1 MRTRRHQNNKDALNA
16 FIATKA
22 EIDEMVRR
30 LQALSDEHF
39 NTHPASVSWC
49 DVDTLQSTAAR
60 LREVCDSVFREGDY
74 AD

>member
-1 MRTRRHQNNKDALNA
+1 
-16 FIATKA
+16 
-22 EIDEMVRR
+22 MVRR

>member
-1 MRTRRHQNNKDALNA
+1 MRTRRHQNNTDALNA

-22 EIDEMVRR
+22 EIDERLRR

-39 NTHPASVSWC
+39 NTRPDEVSWGG
-49 DVDTLQSTAAR
+49 VGTLQRTAAR
-60 LREVCDSVFREGDY
+60 LREICEGDF